1 METHASFSPPERVL
15 MGPGPSN
22 VHYRVLQAMAAPTI
36 GHLDPQFL
44 CLMEDVQNMLR
55 WLLKTKNRLTI
66 PISGTGSA
74 GMETCLAN
82 AFERGEKVL
91 ICVNGVFG
99 KRMTEVAKRYGLI
112 PVPLEK
118 PWGEVCSADEIK
130 TVLNS
135 QSDIVG
141 IALVHAE
148 TSTGAC
154 QPLEEI
160 GALCKERNI
169 TFLVDAVTSLGGI
182 PIEVDNWNIDA
193 CYSGTQKCISC
204 PPGLSPVTF
213 SEKAVEGLTKR
224 KTSVESWYLDLT
236 LIRQYWGTER
246 VYHHTAPINMI
257 YALYE
262 ALILLQE
269 EGLEH
274 IYQRHKLN
282 SRALL
287 TGLQAIGI
295 EPFVAEQFRLPEL
308 NSVTIPVG
316 IDDKYVRSALLNQY
330 SIEIGAGL
338 GPLAGKIW
346 RIGLMG
352 QSSTQRNVIY
362 FLNSLEEILYKLDYV
377 KTPGAAISAAEK
389 VYMGIHSYGT
399 SV

>member
-1 METHASFSPPERVL
+1 
-15 MGPGPSN
+15 
-22 VHYRVLQAMAAPTI
+22 
-36 GHLDPQFL
+36 
-44 CLMEDVQNMLR
+44 
-55 WLLKTKNRLTI
+55 
-66 PISGTGSA
+66 
-74 GMETCLAN
+74 
-82 AFERGEKVL
+82 
-91 ICVNGVFG
+91 
-99 KRMTEVAKRYGLI
+99 
-112 PVPLEK
+112 
-118 PWGEVCSADEIK
+118 
-130 TVLNS
+130 
-135 QSDIVG
+135 
-141 IALVHAE
+141 
-148 TSTGAC
+148 
-154 QPLEEI
+154 
-160 GALCKERNI
+160 
-169 TFLVDAVTSLGGI
+169 
-182 PIEVDNWNIDA
+182 
-193 CYSGTQKCISC
+193 
-204 PPGLSPVTF
+204 
-213 SEKAVEGLTKR
+213 
-224 KTSVESWYLDLT
+224 
-236 LIRQYWGTER
+236 
-246 VYHHTAPINMI
+246 MI